1 MNRFIQQRKI
11 ISHNKL
17 QRIYNANLD
26 KAGVAFI
33 YKNHNAGW
41 QSSLMAVKTASH
53 VYAIFPCNK
62 QAGSR
67 LSTYAIK
74 YSLDNPLDNI
84 SFKEYPM
91 HIQPRGE
98 F

>member
-11 ISHNKL
+11 ISPSKL

-26 KAGVAFI
+26 KTGVAFI
-33 YKNHNAGW
+33 YKNHNRGW
-41 QSSLMAVKTASH
+41 QSSLMAVKTDSH

-74 YSLDNPLDNI
+74 YSLSDPLDHVTFT
-84 SFKEYPM
+84 SYPM

>member
-1 MNRFIQQRKI
+1 MNRLIQQRKI
-11 ISHNKL
+11 ISPSKL

-26 KAGVAFI
+26 KTGVAFI
-33 YKNHNAGW
+33 YKNHNVGW
-41 QSSLMAVKTASH
+41 QSSLMAVKTVSH

>member
-1 MNRFIQQRKI
+1 MNRFIQQRKV

-33 YKNHNAGW
+33 YKSHNVGW
-41 QSSLMAVKTASH
+41 QSSLMAVKTDSH
-53 VYAIFPCNK
+53 VYAVFTCNK

-67 LSTYAIK
+67 LSTYAVK
-74 YSLDNPLDNI
+74 YSLDNPLDHVTFVN
-84 SFKEYPM
+84 YPKPV
-91 HIQPRGE
+91 QPKGE

>member
-17 QRIYNANLD
+17 QRIYNDNLD

-33 YKNHNAGW
+33 YKNHNTGW
-41 QSSLMAVKTASH
+41 QASLMAVKTDTH
-53 VYAIFPCNK
+53 VYAVFPCHN

-67 LSTYAIK
+67 LTTYAIK
-74 YSLDNPLDNI
+74 YSLDNPLDHVTFTN
-84 SFKEYPM
+84 YPKP
-91 HIQPRGE
+91 IQPKGE

>member
-1 MNRFIQQRKI
+1 MNRFIQQRKV
-11 ISHNKL
+11 ISHSKL
-17 QRIYNANLD
+17 HRIYNANLD

-33 YKNHNAGW
+33 YKDHNKGW
-41 QSSLMAVKTASH
+41 ESSLMAVKTDSH
-53 VYAIFPCNK
+53 IYAIFPCNK

-67 LSTYAIK
+67 LTTYAIK
-74 YSLDNPLDNI
+74 YSLDNPLDHVTFN
-84 SFKEYPM
+84 EYPA